1 MEESQ
6 TSKIDTKVEL
16 VNNVKEWIKIDNE
29 ISKLKSEMKDKNNKK
44 KILSGNL
51 LNVMK
56 SNDIDCFDINGGAIV
71 YKKTKVK
78 KPINGKTLLKT
89 LEDYFKNDT
98 PTAQDLTKH
107 ILDNR
112 EEQIKETIRRKI
124 DKQ

>member
-1 MEESQ
+1 MEENNNII
-6 TSKIDTKVEL
+6 IDTKAEL

-29 ISKLKSEMKDKNNKK
+29 ISKLKLEMKDKNNKK

-71 YKKTKVK
+71 YKKTKFK
-78 KPINGKTLLKT
+78 KPINSKTLLKT
-89 LEDYFKNDT
+89 LESYFKNDT

-107 ILDNR
+107 ILESR

-124 DKQ
+124 DK